1 MPGPKQSG
9 LFVYAKN
16 LARVASFYES
26 VLGLRRAHETPELV
40 VLDADGFQLLVH
52 AIPADVSATV
62 SVTEPPTP
70 RDRAALKFF
79 FTVPSI
85 AAAKEQAQRLGGIV
99 LEHQYQGQGF
109 RVNNAVDP
117 EGNIFHVRESAPQQ
131 IIQTEPASSLHA
143 KRNLSGGPA

>member
-9 LFVYAKN
+9 LLVYAKD
-16 LARVASFYES
+16 LARVALFYEA
-26 VLGLRRAHETPELV
+26 VLGLRRVHETPELV

-52 AIPADVSATV
+52 AIPADVAATV
-62 SVTEPPTP
+62 AVTDPPTP

-79 FTVPSI
+79 FTVPGI
-85 AAAKEQAQRLGGIV
+85 ATAKEQAQRLGGFV

-117 EGNIFHVRESAPQQ
+117 EGNIFHVRESAP
-131 IIQTEPASSLHA
+131 
-143 KRNLSGGPA
+143 